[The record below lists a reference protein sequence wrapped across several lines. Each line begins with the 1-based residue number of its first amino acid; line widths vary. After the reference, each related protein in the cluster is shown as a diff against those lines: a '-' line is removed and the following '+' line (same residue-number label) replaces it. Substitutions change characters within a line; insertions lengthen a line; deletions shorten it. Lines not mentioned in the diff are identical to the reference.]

1 MSKVASL
8 TSRLVVKKGQAV
20 PAVASVSVALAP
32 SAQVP
37 AVPAQPLPAI
47 ATTATESRAQ
57 PSTPVAEP
65 VATPPMGAAAQADA
79 ETPAAYYKALTVKLD
94 RSRYETLKRVGLQ
107 FDKKSQEIFVEALDA
122 YLAKVG

>member
-8 TSRLVVKKGQAV
+8 TSGLVVKKGQAV
-20 PAVASVSVALAP
+20 PAVASVSAALAP

-37 AVPAQPLPAI
+37 AVTAQPLPA
-47 ATTATESRAQ
+47 TTGTAAVSQVQ

-65 VATPPMGAAAQADA
+65 VAAPQERMAAKAAA
-79 ETPAAYYKALTVKLD
+79 ETSAAYYKALTVKLD

-122 YLAKVG
+122 YLAKMG